1 MRILI
6 LLETLTTGGAEMFGL
21 RLANALV
28 GEHEVMLA
36 VMNGELVEPS
46 LRKLV
51 DDRIRLDALRLPLK
65 RSWFRF
71 DTLLRRLRLDRSAI
85 RAAQARWL
93 GRLVRDFQPDVVHS
107 HLLKADRLALDV
119 RSTSG
124 AAYAH
129 VLTMHGDYAPFLAGQ
144 SDPQLLHV
152 SSVIRSVLARTD
164 AVVAICDDHRRFL
177 LELDPALTGKL
188 QTIPNG
194 YAPAATGPGPTL
206 PEAAFRFGMVSRGVR
221 LKGWDVAVDAFTR
234 LDRRDACLVLVG
246 DGPHLRE
253 LARQPLPAGVH
264 LTGPT
269 CDPLGTIQQF
279 DVCLLPTL
287 FPHES
292 LPTVVIEYL
301 VCGKPVIATEVG
313 EIRAMLTAPGG
324 KVAGKLLDFDGTNVS
339 ADQLA
344 SFMAELMDKP
354 GRRAEM
360 GEAALLAARR
370 FDLDRCVAAYVELY
384 ARLGASGSS
393 NSSTSSNH

>member
-1 MRILI
+1 LRILI

-21 RLANALV
+21 RLANALA

-51 DDRIRLDALRLPLK
+51 DGRIRFEALRLPLK
-65 RSWFRF
+65 RSWFRL

-93 GRLVRDFQPDVVHS
+93 GRLVRNFRPDAVHS

-119 RSTSG
+119 RSNRG
-124 AAYAH
+124 AAFAH
-129 VLTMHGDYAPFLAGQ
+129 VLTMHGDYAPFLTGQ
-144 SDPQLLHV
+144 ADPHLLHV
-152 SSVIRSVLARTD
+152 SRVIRSVLARTD
-164 AVVAICDDHRRFL
+164 AVVAICDAHRRFL
-177 LELDPALTGKL
+177 LELDPAIGGKL
-188 QTIPNG
+188 TTILNG
-194 YAPAATGPGPTL
+194 YAPAATGSGPTL
-206 PEAAFRFGMVSRGVR
+206 PDAPFRFGMVSRGVQQ
-221 LKGWDVAVDAFTR
+221 KGWDVAVDAFTR

-253 LARQPLPAGVH
+253 LARRPLPAGVH
-264 LTGPT
+264 LVGPT
-269 CDPLGTIQQF
+269 GDPVGTIDQC

-301 VCGKPVIATEVG
+301 HCGKAVIATDVG
-313 EIRAMLTAPGG
+313 EIRSMLTAPDGRL
-324 KVAGKLLDFDGTNVS
+324 AGRLLDFDGTNVS

-344 SFMAELMDKP
+344 TFMAEMIDQPAL
-354 GRRAEM
+354 RAEM
-360 GEAALLAARR
+360 EDAALAAAQR
-370 FDLDRCVAAYVELY
+370 FDLDRCVQAYLALY
-384 ARLGASGSS
+384 ARLAAPGPST
-393 NSSTSSNH
+393 SSTSANH